1 MERLKELLYKAAKC
15 FKLNGDGKILSRI
28 CEDARKIGATGIQ
41 VAFAA
46 WIVMDDQ
53 VTKAEAFSLFALF
66 AIIYAIGVIGSDE
79 ED

>member
-1 MERLKELLYKAAKC
+1 MEKLKALLYRVAKL
-15 FKLNGDGKILSRI
+15 FKVNGDGKLLAKI

-46 WIVMDDQ
+46 WIIVNDQ
-53 VTKAEAFSLFALF
+53 VTKAEAFSLFALS
-66 AIIYAIGVIGSDE
+66 AIVYAVGVIGSKE

>member
-46 WIVMDDQ
+46 
-53 VTKAEAFSLFALF
+53 
-66 AIIYAIGVIGSDE
+66 
-79 ED
+79 